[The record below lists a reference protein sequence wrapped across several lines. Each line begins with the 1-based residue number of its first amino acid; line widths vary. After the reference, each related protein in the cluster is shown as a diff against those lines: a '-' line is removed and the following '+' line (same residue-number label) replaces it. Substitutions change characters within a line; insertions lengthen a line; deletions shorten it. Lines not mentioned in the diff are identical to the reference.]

1 MPESAM
7 SRDLPT
13 APAEVA
19 GTPSPTVRSATVPDP
34 VPTPAPEPAA
44 DTTTASHG
52 HPASG
57 ALGRDLSGAS
67 ISILTAVV
75 VLLAALDGAFLLENQ
90 LFPVVA
96 AAAVSLGAAT
106 GIFRLRKRGFRHPGR
121 WLSALGGLAL
131 LGGGLCHT
139 FSQFSGVGVVDRA
152 VLLTSTL
159 VVPAAALLSFLGG
172 VLQLPA
178 RGAAATFTAVSGAG
192 LCTWFALGPTPSPLL
207 CGIGAAATVSGVV
220 LGLVLARRHTAELIP
235 REVLRQLWSVLVGSA
250 VACALVSCL
259 LLTTVLPDTG
269 ATLRLTPAETVWGFF
284 LATILPAAAA
294 LRHGRGTGFTAAA

>member
-1 MPESAM
+1 MPEPAM
-7 SRDLPT
+7 SRDLAT
-13 APAEVA
+13 APTEVA
-19 GTPSPTVRSATVPDP
+19 ATPSPTGLSATA
-34 VPTPAPEPAA
+34 PTPAPEPGRGTDPATTSPGSTAA
-44 DTTTASHG
+44 AT
-52 HPASG
+52 
-57 ALGRDLSGAS
+57 LGRDLSGAS

-75 VLLAALDGAFLLENQ
+75 VLLTALDGAFLLENQ
-90 LFPVVA
+90 LFPVIA

-106 GIFRLRKRGFRHPGR
+106 GIFRLRNRGFRNPGR
-121 WLSALGGLAL
+121 WLSALGGAAL

-139 FSQFSGVGVVDRA
+139 FSQVSGVGVVGQA

-159 VVPAAALLSFLGG
+159 VAPAAALLSFLGG

-207 CGIGAAATVSGVV
+207 CAIGAAATVAGVV
-220 LGLVLARRHTAELIP
+220 LGLVLARQHTAELIP

-250 VACALVSCL
+250 VACTLVSCL
-259 LLTTVLPDTG
+259 LFATILPDTG

-284 LATILPAAAA
+284 AVTVLLAVAA
-294 LRHGRGTGFTAAA
+294 LRQGRSTGFTAAA